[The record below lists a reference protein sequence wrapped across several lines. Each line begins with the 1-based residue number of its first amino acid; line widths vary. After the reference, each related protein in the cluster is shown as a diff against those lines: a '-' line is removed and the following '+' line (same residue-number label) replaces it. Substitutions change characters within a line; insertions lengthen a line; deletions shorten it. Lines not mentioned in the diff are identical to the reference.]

1 MYVIL
6 ALAFLFFVGACIGWG
21 MEWLF
26 RNLVTHKG
34 PRGKYF
40 INPGFCVG
48 PYLPIY
54 GIGLAAMCGICII
67 INDLWPDGSPV
78 VVILIIGFIMTAIE
92 FIGGLFLLKVLNMRL
107 WDYRK
112 RWGNIMG
119 IICPLFSFIWTAIGA
134 GYYLFIHNIALRW
147 LYWWSD
153 NMWFSF
159 FVGMFWG
166 VFIIDLVF
174 SCKNAS
180 IIKTYGKDNDVIVKY
195 DELKALLQRKRY
207 DADEK
212 SRFFNQLG
220 INTKIDFKNIK
231 DDIDEVKGTIENKVD
246 ALKSLRHRK

>member
-1 MYVIL
+1 
-6 ALAFLFFVGACIGWG
+6 
-21 MEWLF
+21 
-26 RNLVTHKG
+26 
-34 PRGKYF
+34 
-40 INPGFCVG
+40 
-48 PYLPIY
+48 
-54 GIGLAAMCGICII
+54 
-67 INDLWPDGSPV
+67 
-78 VVILIIGFIMTAIE
+78 
-92 FIGGLFLLKVLNMRL
+92 
-107 WDYRK
+107 
-112 RWGNIMG
+112 
-119 IICPLFSFIWTAIGA
+119 
-134 GYYLFIHNIALRW
+134 
-147 LYWWSD
+147 
-153 NMWFSF
+153 MWFSF